1 VNLKIANKL
10 KMKSSESCSH
20 KENPEAYPPLEY
32 VEAFHNRPSCIE
44 ENESLNGSVNNLP
57 QI

>member
-1 VNLKIANKL
+1 
-10 KMKSSESCSH
+10 MKSSESCSH